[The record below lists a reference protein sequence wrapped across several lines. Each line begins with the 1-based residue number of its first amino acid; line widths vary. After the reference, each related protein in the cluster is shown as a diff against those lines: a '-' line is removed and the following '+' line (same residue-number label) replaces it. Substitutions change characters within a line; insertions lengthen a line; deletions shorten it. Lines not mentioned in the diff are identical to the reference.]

1 MFIDNNSYLI
11 GDMNT
16 RNTIQRTLV
25 LETVREMHNHPDA
38 EQVYEKVAAAH
49 PTISKATVYR
59 NLNLLAEQGA
69 IRKICTSEG
78 ADRFDFRTD
87 EHYHMRCRLCGKVL
101 DAPDKCTAFSLPRA
115 GEDFTVE
122 QINIE
127 LVGLCSDCR
136 NKN

>member
-1 MFIDNNSYLI
+1 
-11 GDMNT
+11 MNT

-101 DAPDKCTAFSLPRA
+101 DAPDKCTAFPLPCA

-127 LVGLCSDCR
+127 LIGLCSDCR